1 MDEIQIR
8 FEPEGK
14 VVKIKKGQNLLEA
27 LSKGGIWIDAPCG
40 GKGICGKC
48 KVRVTADQHLPPTGT
63 ELKFLT
69 PKEIEEGI
77 RLACQFYPQKEVT
90 VEVLG
95 ASFESKEKAYLEE
108 MFQKIKGKST
118 IKKRFLSLPPPSL
131 DDQRSDEV
139 RLLSA
144 LPGAKR
150 IAYSAKQSLP
160 SVLRFSSYQITAVLA
175 GDEVISVEEGNT
187 EEECYGVAFDVG
199 TTTLAV
205 YLVHLPTGTKIASH
219 SAINPQTVFGADV
232 VSRINFTI
240 EKEKG
245 LETMREKV
253 VEGLNNL
260 LRDICLLM
268 GICQERIY
276 QAVIVGNTCM
286 THFFLGV
293 DASNLAF
300 SPYVPAFVKTT
311 KERARNLGLNI
322 SPDAWVFV
330 LPNIAGF
337 VGADTIGVIL
347 ATSLHRKK
355 GLYLALDIGTN
366 GEIVLGSKEGIL
378 VCSTAAGP
386 AFEGAHIQFGMHAT
400 AGAIDRVYIDD
411 DVRIRT
417 IEGQPPRGICGSGLL
432 DGVAEMYKAG
442 IVDASGRI
450 RSREEL
456 KSLSSSLRDRII
468 EKNGERYFVLTRK
481 NESATGEDIYITQRD
496 IRELQLAK
504 AAIRAGIEILLDRRG
519 IEAGDLDGVFLAGA
533 FGNYIRRES
542 ALRIGLLPS
551 LPLDKIR
558 LVGNAAGRGAMMSLL
573 SPRLLKEA
581 EKIASSAQ
589 YIELSALP
597 EFANYFME
605 AMSFP

>member
-1 MDEIQIR
+1 MNEIKVR

-14 VVKIKKGQNLLEA
+14 VGKIQKGQNLLEA
-27 LSKGGIWIDAPCG
+27 LSKVGIWIDAPCG
-40 GKGICGKC
+40 GKGLCGKC
-48 KVRVTADQHLPPTGT
+48 KVRVTGDQHLPPSNT

-69 PKEIEEGI
+69 LKEIEEGI
-77 RLACQFYPQKEVT
+77 RLACQFYPQKDVT

-95 ASFESKEKAYLEE
+95 ASFEFKEKTYLDE
-108 MFQKIKGKST
+108 MFQKIRGKSM
-118 IKKRFLSLPPPSL
+118 IKKQFLSLPPPSL
-131 DDQRSDEV
+131 SDQRSDEV

-144 LPGAKR
+144 LPGAKG

-160 SVLRFSSYQITAVLA
+160 SVLRLSSFQVTAVLA
-175 GDEVISVEEGNT
+175 GEEVIAVEEGNT
-187 EEECYGVAFDVG
+187 EEECYGVAFDIG

-205 YLVHLPTGTKIASH
+205 YLVHLPTGRKIASH

-232 VSRINFTI
+232 ISRINFTI
-240 EKEKG
+240 EREKG
-245 LETMREKV
+245 VEAMREKV
-253 VEGLNNL
+253 IGGLNNL
-260 LRDICLLM
+260 LRDICLLA
-268 GICQERIY
+268 GVCQERIY
-276 QAVIVGNTCM
+276 QVVIVGNTCM

-293 DASNLAF
+293 DARNLAF
-300 SPYVPAFVKTT
+300 SPYVPAFAKTT
-311 KERARNLGLNI
+311 KERARDLGLDI
-322 SPDAWVFV
+322 CPDAWVFV

-337 VGADTIGVIL
+337 VGADTVGVIL

-386 AFEGAHIQFGMHAT
+386 AFEGAHVQFGMHAT
-400 AGAIDRVYIDD
+400 AGAINRIYIDD

-432 DGVAEMYKAG
+432 DGVAEMYKTG

-456 KSLSSSLRDRII
+456 KSLPTSLRDRII
-468 EKNGERYFVLTRK
+468 EHNGERCFVLVRGEESGTRK
-481 NESATGEDIYITQRD
+481 DIYITQRD

-504 AAIRAGIEILLDRRG
+504 AAIRAGIEILLGRRG
-519 IEAGDLDGVFLAGA
+519 IEARDLDGVFLAGA

-542 ALRIGLLPS
+542 ALIIGLLPS
-551 LPLDKIR
+551 LPLDKIH

-581 EKIASSAQ
+581 EKIASCAQ

-605 AMSFP
+605 AMGFP